1 VKVYRIPHWARLWRF
16 IDTDRRGSLD
26 LVTLQNPR
34 GSYGIIENV
43 FVKEEFRNQGIAS
56 SLIKEAIQTA
66 KEKNLYKITLTCADE
81 MISFYSKFGFEWKNS
96 GQGYCMRIDLK

>member
-1 VKVYRIPHWARLWRF
+1 MKVYRIPYWARLWRF

-26 LVTLQNPR
+26 LVTLQNAK

-66 KEKNLYKITLTCADE
+66 KEKNLYKITLTCTDE
-81 MISFYSKFGFEWKNS
+81 MISFYSRLGFEWKSS
-96 GQGYCMRIDLK
+96 GQGYCMRIDFK